1 MARNSWP
8 SISNINNLRFSI
20 WKNKC
25 ATKSSKSW
33 TGDIDKTYLYA
44 NDPYEAK
51 YQLLINKR
59 EITGLKHF
67 NDSKAFIEYSND
79 IDDIYENIKEY
90 NPNKK
95 RKILIVFDDMIAD
108 MVSNKNL
115 NPITAW
121 KVPKYGVISG
131 PYFPVFRLKT
141 ERYAYLSVF
150 SPNKGKYRPEI
161 TLYLDTFYTV
171 IATELFIWGKN

>member
-1 MARNSWP
+1 MEVL
-8 SISNINNLRFSI
+8 NLEKI
-20 WKNKC
+20 EC
-25 ATKSSKSW
+25 ITKSSKRW
-33 TGDIDKTYLYA
+33 TGDIDKIYLYA

-95 RKILIVFDDMIAD
+95 RKILIVFHDMIGD
-108 MVSNKNL
+108 MFSNKKF

-131 PYFPVFRLKT
+131 PYFSVFGLKT
-141 ERYAYLSVF
+141 KRYAYLSVF
-150 SPNKGKYRPEI
+150 SPNKRTYGPEI
-161 TLYLDTFYTV
+161 TRYLDTFHTMIV
-171 IATELFIWGKN
+171 TELFIWGKK